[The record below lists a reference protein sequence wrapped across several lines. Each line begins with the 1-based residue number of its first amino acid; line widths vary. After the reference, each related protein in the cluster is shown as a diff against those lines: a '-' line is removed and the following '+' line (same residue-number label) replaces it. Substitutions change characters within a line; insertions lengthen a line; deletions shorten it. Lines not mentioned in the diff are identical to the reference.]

1 MSFTQSFKR
10 SFQSSWTG
18 EEEWTILQTEVIN
31 STCPFWDVPPFG
43 DLPPFGAVLCLAY
56 GIPVHGGEVGISQVN
71 REGSL
76 NLLRLHVLLLRG
88 RVYVVNTPGIEGT
101 DGFLEALNTTN
112 IWTCHKSAATNLNNE
127 KLLWHTIYWIKNYIN
142 KYTHTHTYIYTHTHI
157 NKYIFKKKIHMY
169 IYICVCV
176 CVCIYIYLFYTYIH
190 TYIHT
195 VLKKHLLSMLKT
207 VVLLNIFVKNH
218 DMIFFYEK
226 RSI

>member
-1 MSFTQSFKR
+1 MSFTQSFKC

-18 EEEWTILQTEVIN
+18 EEELTILQTEVIN

-76 NLLRLHVLLLRG
+76 NLLRLHMLLLRG

-112 IWTCHKSAATNLNNE
+112 IWTCHISAATNLNNE
-127 KLLWHTIYWIKNYIN
+127 KLLWHTIYWIKNYTKMYIN
-142 KYTHTHTYIYTHTHI
+142 KYIYTHTYIYTHKYTHTHI
-157 NKYIFKKKIHMY
+157 HTH
-169 IYICVCV
+169 IYINNKCFLSTECMHVCMYV
-176 CVCIYIYLFYTYIH
+176 CSKNTYYQCWKQLCCLIFLWK
-190 TYIHT
+190 TMTIF
-195 VLKKHLLSMLKT
+195 LWKK
-207 VVLLNIFVKNH
+207 VNITA
-218 DMIFFYEK
+218 FFFF
-226 RSI
+226 I